1 MGGGSTSDMQTKP
14 VMTHTLRKR
23 VERLLDGEYKGDKP
37 LQTLLLLLR
46 GQERHLAIAAILFVI
61 KQSPIWVMPMATRHV
76 LDSVT
81 GTSHGGLREVYSW
94 AGLAAA
100 CLAQNIPV
108 HTRYA
113 SHVSAA
119 MREAQRDLR
128 SALVIRLQQLSVGFH
143 DSTEAGR
150 LQTKLLRDVD
160 NIGAVLKSSVD
171 VILSAGCTITIA
183 VTIAII
189 QAPLVAVFFLFA
201 VPLAVGLMATFRGRL
216 KVRNQA
222 FRHDMEDVSVR
233 VNEMIEMLPVTRAH
247 AAENSE
253 ASRMRRQLARLTAS
267 GRRLDVTTERFAAS
281 SWVTF
286 NSFQLLSLLFC
297 AYLVRQHQLTI
308 GQLVMFQSY
317 FTMIVMLVSNT
328 LGVLP
333 QLTAGAE
340 SMRSIG
346 EVLESVEVE
355 TDDEKRTVETVDGD
369 LRFEHVAY
377 AYPGANRPA
386 IEDFTLHV
394 EPGECVALV
403 GESGSGKSTILNL
416 VIGFRKPTTGRIM
429 LDGIDMAEINF
440 RSFRDHLA
448 IVPQNTVLFSGT
460 VRENITY
467 GLDDISDRRLD
478 EALERANCT
487 EFVGRLPNGV
497 DTVIGSHGGKLS
509 GGQRQRI
516 AIARA
521 LLRDPRML
529 ILDEATSALD
539 AHAEHL
545 VQAAINEL
553 IVGRTTIIIAHRL
566 ATLKSADRIV
576 VLEQGRIIEQG
587 TWLEL
592 LNRSGSAFGKAY
604 AMQG

>member
-1 MGGGSTSDMQTKP
+1 MS
-14 VMTHTLRKR
+14 HTLRMR
-23 VERLLDGEYKGDKP
+23 VERLLDGQYKGDQPIKT
-37 LQTLLLLLR
+37 LKLLLV
-46 GQERHLAIAAILFVI
+46 GHERHLAFAGLLFLI
-61 KQSPIWVMPMATRHV
+61 KQSPMWIMPMATRHV
-76 LDSVT
+76 LDSVS
-81 GTSHGGLREVYSW
+81 GASNGGLREIYTW
-94 AGLAAA
+94 AFIAFL
-100 CLAQNIPV
+100 CLAQNIPI
-108 HTRYA
+108 HTLYA
-113 SHVSAA
+113 NLVSAA
-119 MREAQRDLR
+119 MRDAQRDLR

-143 DSTEAGR
+143 DDTAAGR

-160 NIGAVLKSSVD
+160 NIGGVLKSSID
-171 VILSAGCTITIA
+171 VILSATCVILVAFSVA
-183 VTIAII
+183 VI
-189 QAPLVAVFFLFA
+189 QAPVIAVFFLLA
-201 VPLAVGLMATFRGRL
+201 VPLACGLMFTFRSRL
-216 KVRNQA
+216 RTRNQA
-222 FRHDMEDVSVR
+222 FRRDMEDVSVR
-233 VNEMIEMLPVTRAH
+233 MTEMIEMLPVTRAH
-247 AAENSE
+247 AAEGGE
-253 ASRMRRQLARLTAS
+253 TARMRRQLARLTAS

-297 AYLVRQHQLTI
+297 AFLVRQHQLTV
-308 GQLVMFQSY
+308 GQLVMFQAY
-317 FTMIVMLVSNT
+317 FTMIIGLVSQT

-340 SMRSIG
+340 SIRSIG
-346 EVLESVEVE
+346 EVLESPEVE
-355 TDDEKRTVETVDGD
+355 TDDDKQMVKSVQGD
-369 LRFEHVAY
+369 LKFEGVTY
-377 AYPGANRPA
+377 TYPNANA
-386 IEDFTLHV
+386 AAVDDFTLHIA
-394 EPGECVALV
+394 PGECVALV

-416 VIGFRKPTTGRIM
+416 VIGFRHPTAGRIL
-429 LDGIDMAEINF
+429 LDGVDMAKINF
-440 RSFRDHLA
+440 RSFRHHLA

-467 GLDDISDRRLD
+467 GLDNISDRRLA

-487 EFVGRLPNGV
+487 EFVRRLPQGV

-566 ATLKSADRIV
+566 ATLKAADRVV

-587 TWLEL
+587 TWNEL
-592 LNRSGSAFGKAY
+592 LVRPGSAFGKAY
-604 AMQG
+604 AVQNQWEQPATVA